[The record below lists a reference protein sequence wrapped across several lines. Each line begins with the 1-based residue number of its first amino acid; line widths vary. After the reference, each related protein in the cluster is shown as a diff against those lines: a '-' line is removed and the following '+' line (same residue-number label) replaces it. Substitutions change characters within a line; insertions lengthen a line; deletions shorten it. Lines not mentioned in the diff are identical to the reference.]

1 MRIIKG
7 PRGTLSHPSINC
19 TDCCVQL
26 DIMEARAGTQPDD
39 NNQSEES
46 ALALKE
52 KCIR

>member
-1 MRIIKG
+1 MHENNKRTEGDVK
-7 PRGTLSHPSINC
+7 SINC